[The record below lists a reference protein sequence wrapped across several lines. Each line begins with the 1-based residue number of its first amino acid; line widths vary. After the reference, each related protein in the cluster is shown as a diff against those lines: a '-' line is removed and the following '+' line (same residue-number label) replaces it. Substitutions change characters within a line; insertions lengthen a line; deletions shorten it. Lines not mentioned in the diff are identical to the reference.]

1 MIAAHPARGCDLHMQ
16 TVLDD
21 DTWDACQ
28 NIRQRQRKLGMACAV
43 LLAVALL
50 CLVDGLQGLMRSG
63 ATVVE
68 LLPEKS
74 AALSGP
80 LTIKNPVTRDIE
92 VSFTPSNAP
101 LSFTLEGFFAGYWFG
116 NGMWRGTVAAQNGAE
131 PGEYQMRVAF
141 RGAAASTFQ
150 NYTVIVR
157 ADAVDMRTHSTS
169 FAHRHTGFNP
179 FALAVGFVGLA
190 LLVGVGVYRQG
201 SMLIR
206 MLVRLGCGEIV
217 RVQQEKDGL
226 RLWCLLYGSRPPYE
240 GTVCAVI
247 TTEGGVLAHAR
258 AGTAAK
264 GSLQLFISDH
274 DRAQKESGYSQDEI
288 SFAVRPGCLVC
299 LRPPCSQSPPAPA
312 S

>member
-1 MIAAHPARGCDLHMQ
+1 MQ

-28 NIRQRQRKLGMACAV
+28 EIRQRQRKLGMVCAV
-43 LLAVALL
+43 LLAIALL

-63 ATVVE
+63 ATVLE

-92 VSFTPSNAP
+92 VSFVPANAP

-116 NGMWRGTVAAQNGAE
+116 NGMWRGIVAAQSEAE
-131 PGEYQMRVAF
+131 PGEYHMRVAF

-169 FAHRHTGFNP
+169 FTHRLTGFNP

-190 LLVGVGVYRQG
+190 LLVGVGVYRHG
-201 SMLIR
+201 SMIIR
-206 MLVRLGCGEIV
+206 TLVRLGCGEIV

-247 TTEGGVLAHAR
+247 TTEGSVLAHAR

-274 DRAQKESGYSQDEI
+274 DRAQKESGYTQDEI

-299 LRPPCSQSPPAPA
+299 LRPPCSQSPPAPT

>member
-1 MIAAHPARGCDLHMQ
+1 MQ

-21 DTWDACQ
+21 ATWDACQ
-28 NIRQRQRKLGMACAV
+28 NIRQRQRKLGFVCAL

-63 ATVVE
+63 ATVLE
-68 LLPEKS
+68 LLPERS

-80 LTIKNPVTRDIE
+80 LTIKNPVTKDIE
-92 VSFTPSNAP
+92 VSFSPPGAP
-101 LSFTLEGFFAGYWFG
+101 LSFNLEGFFAGYWFG
-116 NGMWRGTVAAQNGAE
+116 NGMWRGTVAATSEAE
-131 PGEYQMRVAF
+131 PGSYQMRVAF

-157 ADAVDMRTHSTS
+157 ADAVDMRANSTS
-169 FAHRHTGFNP
+169 FAKRFTGFNP
-179 FALAVGFVGLA
+179 FAVAVGFVGLSV
-190 LLVGVGVYRQG
+190 LVGVGVYRQG
-201 SMLIR
+201 CMLIR
-206 MLVRLGCGEIV
+206 TLVSLGCGEIV
-217 RVQQEKDGL
+217 RVQQEKGGL

-247 TTEGGVLAHAR
+247 TTEGSVLAHAR

-264 GSLQLFISDH
+264 GSLQLFISDN
-274 DRAQKESGYSQDEI
+274 DRAQNESGYSSEEI

-299 LRPPCSQSPPAPA
+299 LRPPCSQSPPAPT

>member
-1 MIAAHPARGCDLHMQ
+1 MQ
-16 TVLDD
+16 TVLDEG
-21 DTWDACQ
+21 TWDACQ
-28 NIRQRQRKLGMACAV
+28 DIRQRQHKLGMVCAV
-43 LLAVALL
+43 LLAIALL

-63 ATVVE
+63 ATVIE

-74 AALSGP
+74 AAFSGP
-80 LTIKNPVTRDIE
+80 LVIKNPVTRDIE

-116 NGMWRGTVAAQNGAE
+116 NGMWRGTVAAQNEAE

-169 FAHRHTGFNP
+169 FAHRLTGFNP
-179 FALAVGFVGLA
+179 FAIAVGFVGLS
-190 LLVGVGVYRQG
+190 LLVGVGVYRHG
-201 SMLIR
+201 STLIR
-206 MLVRLGCGEIV
+206 MLVRLGCGEVV

-247 TTEGGVLAHAR
+247 TTEGSVLAHAR

-264 GSLQLFISDH
+264 GSLQLLIPEH
-274 DRAQKESGYSQDEI
+274 DRAQKESGYTQDEI

-299 LRPPCSQSPPAPA
+299 LRPPCSQSPPAPT

>member
-1 MIAAHPARGCDLHMQ
+1 MQ

-28 NIRQRQRKLGMACAV
+28 DIRQRQRKLGMVCAV

-63 ATVVE
+63 ATVLE

-80 LTIKNPVTRDIE
+80 LTIKNPVTKDIE

-116 NGMWRGTVAAQNGAE
+116 NGMWRGIVAAQSEAE
-131 PGEYQMRVAF
+131 PGEYHMRVAF

-169 FAHRHTGFNP
+169 FAHRLTGFNP

-201 SMLIR
+201 SMIIR
-206 MLVRLGCGEIV
+206 TLVRLGCGEIV

-240 GTVCAVI
+240 GTVCAVM
-247 TTEGGVLAHAR
+247 TTEGSVLAHAR

-264 GSLQLFISDH
+264 GSLQLFIPDH
-274 DRAQKESGYSQDEI
+274 DRAQKEPAYTQDEI